1 MTADPSLDRPAPT
14 VAIDPASLVPG
25 ARAAGVF
32 RHRAVS
38 VLGFARSG
46 IALARFLAD
55 AGAVVTVYD
64 ARPAGELAK
73 AVAALDGRP
82 VRLLLGP
89 DVDPADAVAGAA
101 LVTTSPSINP
111 DYPTTEPRLRAV
123 LADLV
128 ARRAGGDETAPAI
141 VSEVD
146 LFLRLC
152 PARTIGITGT
162 KGKTTTSSLAHA
174 LLAHDLGDL
183 AVLGGNI
190 GVPLI
195 ERLPRLTER
204 HVVVLELSELQLP
217 TLAGGTTVAAYT
229 NVTADHLDR
238 HGSLDAYR
246 RVKRRLAELVDPAGA
261 LVLNLDDP
269 IVAEYGSATPARVV
283 PYRRGEVPPGGV
295 GVAHGWI
302 VADGIRALPG
312 TGDADEPRTDEPGT
326 DEPVG
331 GRILPL
337 AELAIP
343 GAHNVSNALAA
354 VAIALLFGVSPASIR
369 RAAAAF
375 AGVEHR
381 LERVAEIDG
390 VRFVNDSQGTQ
401 PDAVIAA
408 LRAYDGPVVLIA
420 GGRDK
425 GVDLGELASV
435 VARRAAAAVLIGESA
450 PAMERLFRDA
460 GLANVQRA
468 DSLEAAVEAAN
479 ALARSERDAV
489 AARNGGAAGSVTAT
503 VLLSPAAASFDM
515 FEDYEA
521 RGRAFKAAV
530 ARLAGGRS

>member
-1 MTADPSLDRPAPT
+1 MTADAVIDLAALTPGALAAGTFRDRP
-14 VAIDPASLVPG
+14 
-25 ARAAGVF
+25 
-32 RHRAVS
+32 VS
-38 VLGFARSG
+38 VLGFKRSG

-55 AGAVVTVYD
+55 AGARVSVYD
-64 ARPAGELAK
+64 GRPAGELAG
-73 AVAALDGRP
+73 AIAALEGRP

-89 DVDPADAVAGAA
+89 DVDPAEALAGAA
-101 LVTTSPSINP
+101 LVTASPSINP
-111 DYPTTEPRLRAV
+111 DYPTTEPRLRAA

-128 ARRAGGDETAPAI
+128 DRRAGGDRGAPAL

-152 PARTIGITGT
+152 PAPTIGITGT
-162 KGKTTTSSLAHA
+162 KGKTTTAALTHA
-174 LLAHDLGDL
+174 LLAAAIGPR

-190 GVPLI
+190 GIPLI
-195 ERLPRLTER
+195 ERLPELTSR
-204 HVVVLELSELQLP
+204 HRVVLELSELQLP
-217 TLAGGTTVAAYT
+217 TLSRGTTVAAYT

-238 HGSLDAYR
+238 HGSLEAYR

-269 IVAEYGSATPARVV
+269 IVAGYGQATGARVV
-283 PYRRGEVPPGGV
+283 PYRRSEPPDGGL
-295 GVAHGWI
+295 GVTHGWVVTDSI
-302 VADGIRALPG
+302 KPIADLG
-312 TGDADEPRTDEPGT
+312 
-326 DEPVG
+326 EPVEIPFAG
-331 GRILPL
+331 GRVLPL
-337 AELAIP
+337 AELAVP

-354 VAIALLFGVSPASIR
+354 VAIALLFGVPAATIR

-375 AGVEHR
+375 TGVEHR

-408 LRAYDGPVVLIA
+408 LRAFDGPIVLIA

-425 GVDLGELASV
+425 GVDLTDLAAV
-435 VARRAAAAVLIGESA
+435 VGRRAVAAVLIGESG
-450 PAMERLFRDA
+450 PDLERLFRDA
-460 GLANVQRA
+460 GLTVTERA
-468 DSLEAAVEAAN
+468 DSLEAAVETAD
-479 ALARSERDAV
+479 ALAREAQAAL
-489 AARNGGAAGSVTAT
+489 AARLGSVANPPMAT

-530 ARLAGGRS
+530 ARLAEGRA

>member
-1 MTADPSLDRPAPT
+1 MTADRPDHRPALGG
-14 VAIDPASLVPG
+14 AIDPIVLVPG
-25 ARAAGVF
+25 ALAAGVF
-32 RHRAVS
+32 QDRPVS

-55 AGAVVTVYD
+55 AGARVTVYD
-64 ARPAGELAK
+64 ARPAAELAK
-73 AVAALDGRP
+73 AVAALEGRA

-89 DVDPADAVAGAA
+89 EIGPAEAVGDAA

-128 ARRAGGDETAPAI
+128 ARRAAGDHVAPAI

-152 PARTIGITGT
+152 PAPTIGITGT

-174 LLAHDLGDL
+174 LLAHDLGDR

-195 ERLPRLTER
+195 EELPRLTER

-217 TLAGGTTVAAYT
+217 TLSRGTTVAAYT

-246 RVKRRLAELVDPAGA
+246 RVKRRLAELVVPAGA

-283 PYRRGEVPPGGV
+283 PYRRDEVPPGGL

-302 VADGIRALPG
+302 VADGIRPLGVPA
-312 TGDADEPRTDEPGT
+312 AGT

-343 GAHNVSNALAA
+343 GAHNASNALAA
-354 VAIALLFGVSPASIR
+354 VAIALLFGIAPASIR
-369 RAAAAF
+369 RSAAAF

-408 LRAYDGPVVLIA
+408 LRAFDGPVVLIA

-425 GVDLGELASV
+425 GVELSELAGV
-435 VARRAAAAVLIGESA
+435 VARRATAAVLIGESA
-450 PAMERLFRDA
+450 PKLEQLFRDA
-460 GLANVQRA
+460 GLAIIERA
-468 DSLEAAVEAAN
+468 STLEAAVEAAD
-479 ALARSERDAV
+479 ALARGARAAL
-489 AARNGGAAGSVTAT
+489 AARNGGSTGNATAT

-530 ARLAGGRS
+530 ARLAEARG